1 MQQTDDFL
9 LELYMQR
16 FTTIEKKKKKNNVQK
31 LRKKKAYLFFYCIIT
46 LLQIQGLPIFQSN
59 AFILTRDVV

>member
-16 FTTIEKKKKKNNVQK
+16 FTTIEKKKKKKQCSKIKEKESIFIFLLYNHPTTNPGA
-31 LRKKKAYLFFYCIIT
+31 AYF
-46 LLQIQGLPIFQSN
+46 PK
-59 AFILTRDVV
+59 